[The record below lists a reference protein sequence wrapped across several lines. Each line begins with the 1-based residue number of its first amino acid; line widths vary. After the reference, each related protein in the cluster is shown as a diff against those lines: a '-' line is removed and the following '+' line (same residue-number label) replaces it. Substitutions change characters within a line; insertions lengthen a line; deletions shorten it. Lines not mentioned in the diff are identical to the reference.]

1 MPQVLS
7 ENDERRLR
15 AVENAVLAMNDIAA
29 EIATQQKRLPE
40 LIAGSFVAGVERVA
54 GDDEVMAHVWSSFGA
69 HMQRKAREGAG
80 GWVLGILRSGLS
92 WAVIFVLVASY
103 IGWIPAWKVM
113 QGAKP

>member
-1 MPQVLS
+1 
-7 ENDERRLR
+7 
-15 AVENAVLAMNDIAA
+15 
-29 EIATQQKRLPE
+29 
-40 LIAGSFVAGVERVA
+40 
-54 GDDEVMAHVWSSFGA
+54 MARVWSSFGV

-80 GWVLGILRSGLS
+80 GWSLGILRSGLS

>member
-1 MPQVLS
+1 MLLCREVLS

-54 GDDEVMAHVWSSFGA
+54 GDDVGGFRRDGA
-69 HMQRKAREGAG
+69 RVE
-80 GWVLGILRSGLS
+80 
-92 WAVIFVLVASY
+92 
-103 IGWIPAWKVM
+103 
-113 QGAKP
+113 